1 MGALVNNER
10 DRLRLA
16 LFLLRVSV
24 FIVMAMWSLDKLIA
38 PEHAAA
44 VFGNF
49 YGIGSMTSG
58 VLLVVGLAQL
68 VLEVTFVLGLWRL
81 WTYGY
86 VMVADG
92 ISTASSWRQYLDPFD
107 NLLFFAAI
115 PMLAACVALFLLRNE
130 DTLLTA
136 SGR

>member
-1 MGALVNNER
+1 MNDET

-24 FIVMAMWSLDKLIA
+24 FIVMAMWSLDKLIS
-38 PEHAAA
+38 PDHAAA

-49 YGIGSMTSG
+49 YGIGGMTSG
-58 VLLVVGLAQL
+58 VLLVIGLAQL
-68 VLEVTFVLGLWRL
+68 VLEVAFVLGLWRL

-86 VMVADG
+86 VMVAHG
-92 ISTASSWRQYLDPFD
+92 ISTVSSWRQYLDPFD

-130 DTLLTA
+130 DTLLTV
-136 SGR
+136 SVR

>member
-1 MGALVNNER
+1 MIGVTQV
-10 DRLRLA
+10 A
-16 LFLLRVSV
+16 LFLLRVNV
-24 FIVMAMWSLDKLIA
+24 FIVKAMWSLDKLIS
-38 PEHAAA
+38 PGHAAA

-49 YGIGSMTSG
+49 YGIDGMTSG
-58 VLLVVGLAQL
+58 VLLAIGLAQL
-68 VLEVTFVLGLWRL
+68 VLEAAFVLGVWRL

-86 VMVADG
+86 VMVAHG
-92 ISTASSWRQYLDPFD
+92 VSTLSSWRQYVDPFD

-115 PMLAACVALFLLRNE
+115 PMLAACVALFLLRDQ

>member
-1 MGALVNNER
+1 MNNER

-24 FIVMAMWSLDKLIA
+24 FIVMAMWSLDKLVS

-49 YGIGSMTSG
+49 YGIGGMTSG
-58 VLLVVGLAQL
+58 VLLVIGLAQL
-68 VLEVTFVLGLWRL
+68 VLEVAFVLGLWRL

-86 VMVADG
+86 VMVAHG
-92 ISTASSWRQYLDPFD
+92 ISTVSSWRQYLDPFD

-115 PMLAACVALFLLRNE
+115 PMLAACVTLFLLRNE